1 MPISRRCCDSSR
13 EARRIIGN
21 RDVSV
26 DMKPTRDFKRPLGL
40 MDTISIPKAKEHYRV
55 LLDRKGRLRIVRI
68 DETEATWKLV
78 RIEDKTT
85 LRGGRIQL
93 NCHDGRNILIPKN
106 RYRTGDVLKIEL
118 PSQKII
124 SDIPLVKGNLAI
136 IINGAHVGEISPV
149 SKLEVT
155 RDPKP
160 NLVKMSDGFSTIKD
174 YVFVVG
180 TKEPVITIPEVIAV

>member
-1 MPISRRCCDSSR
+1 M
-13 EARRIIGN
+13 
-21 RDVSV
+21 
-26 DMKPTRDFKRPLGL
+26 
-40 MDTISIPKAKEHYRV
+40 
-55 LLDRKGRLRIVRI
+55 LLDHKGRLKPVRI
-68 DETEATWKLV
+68 EAPEAKFKLV

-85 LRGGRIQL
+85 VKGGKTQL
-93 NCHDGRNILIPKN
+93 NLHDGRNILIPKN
-106 RYRTGDVLKIEL
+106 RYRTGDVLKIEV